1 MLLQTCLQNPN
12 VSSVSLSS
20 SLSYSRS
27 LPSRNPTCALRQS
40 LNYHSFSLTC
50 SISQV
55 QSSTANFERRPPVK
69 WIGIYKRISYMENP
83 ELGSGSVL
91 NQWEKEQKLISKGD
105 LCRVIKELRKYKSF
119 ERALEVYDWMNSR
132 ADRFRLSSSDVA
144 IRLDLIA
151 KVRGIDAAESLFLS
165 LSETSK
171 DKRMYGALLNVYA
184 RAKMKEKAESLFD
197 QMRTLGHASHSIPFN
212 VMMTL
217 YMNLKEYEKVE
228 FLVTE
233 MVKKNIRLDIY
244 SYNIWL
250 SCCGSQGSADKMEE
264 VFEQLTKDKALLPNW
279 TTFSTMATMYIKMGQ
294 FGKAEEYLKELENK
308 ITGQNRI
315 PYHYL
320 LSLYGSVGN
329 KEEIYRVWN
338 VYKSIFPKVPNLAYQ
353 SIISSLLRI
362 GDIEGAEKIYEEW
375 LLVKSY
381 YDPRIANLFMVYY
394 TKNRNLEKALSFV
407 DRVVEVGGKPNSGT
421 WETLAEGHAGVKKIP
436 EALTY
441 WKKAFAADGSNNWRP
456 KPVYVS
462 AFLDLCEQ
470 ENDLESKEVLV
481 RLMRDSGY
489 LGGEWYASIAGLSLD
504 ANNDNEVAFEEGSF
518 NTDDNDDKDNESEM
532 VLNQLQGNQ

>member
-40 LNYHSFSLTC
+40 LNYHSFSVSC

-55 QSSTANFERRPPVK
+55 HNYGTVDYERRPLMK
-69 WIGIYKRISYMENP
+69 WNAIYKRISLMENP

-91 NQWEKEQKLISKGD
+91 NQWEKEGKVLSKWD
-105 LCRVIKELRKYKSF
+105 LCRVVKELRKYKRF
-119 ERALEVYDWMNSR
+119 ERALEVYEWMNGR
-132 ADRFRLSSSDVA
+132 VERFRLSSSDAA
-144 IRLDLIA
+144 IQLDLIA
-151 KVRGIDAAESLFLS
+151 KVRGIAVAESFFFS

-171 DKRMYGALLNVYA
+171 DRRIYGALLNAYV
-184 RAKMKEKAESLFD
+184 RGKMKEKAESLLD
-197 QMRTLGHASHSIPFN
+197 QMRNKGYASHSLPFN

-217 YMNLKEYEKVE
+217 YMNLKDYEKVE
-228 FLVTE
+228 LMVSE

-250 SCCGSQGSADKMEE
+250 SCRGSQGSAEKMEE
-264 VFEQLTKDKALLPNW
+264 VFEQLKTDKSINPNW

-294 FGKAEEYLKELENK
+294 IGKAEECLRKVESR
-308 ITGQNRI
+308 ITGRDRI

-320 LSLYGSVGN
+320 FSLYGSIGN

-338 VYKSIFPKVPNLAYQ
+338 VYKSIYPNIPNLGYHA
-353 SIISSLLRI
+353 IISSLLRI
-362 GDIEGAEKIYEEW
+362 DDIEGAEKVYKEW
-375 LLVKSY
+375 LLVKST

-394 TKNRNLEKALSFV
+394 TKQRNLEKALNFV
-407 DRVVEVGGKPNSGT
+407 DHVVEVGGKPNSAT
-421 WETLAEGHAGVKKIP
+421 WETLAEGHAGEKKISD
-436 EALTY
+436 ALFY
-441 WKKAFAADGSNNWRP
+441 WKKAFAAEGSKNWRP
-456 KPVYVS
+456 KPVNVS

-470 ENDLESKEVLV
+470 EGDLENKEVLV
-481 RLMRDSGY
+481 KLMRDSGN
-489 LGGEWYASIAGLSLD
+489 LRGEWYASITGLSPE
-504 ANNDNEVAFEEGSF
+504 ANSGIASQEGSF
-518 NTDDNDDKDNESEM
+518 STDDNEDESEM
-532 VLNQLQGNQ
+532 ALNQL